1 MSMKRVTAIC
11 ATGNDAKLA
20 LSELVEAS
28 FPSGEVSILR
38 VTGHDLEDVPIVQRT
53 GIPNTL
59 PVGVATG
66 ATVGA
71 ALFLSGVLPGA
82 GILAV
87 GPIVAALEGL
97 TLGGAAG
104 SLLGVLAGLGWW
116 KVDADIPV
124 QDLERGRL
132 LIGISVLDPRV
143 NDAVAALERA
153 HAEKITVS

>member
-1 MSMKRVTAIC
+1 MKRVTAIC
-11 ATGNDAKLA
+11 HTGDDAKRA
-20 LSELVEAS
+20 LTELVEAH

-38 VTGHDLEDVPIVQRT
+38 VTAHELEEVPVVQRT
-53 GIPNTL
+53 AIPIAW

-66 ATVGA
+66 ATMGT
-71 ALFLSGVLPGA
+71 ALFLSGILPGL

-97 TLGGAAG
+97 ALGGAAG

-124 QDLERGRL
+124 EELERGQL
-132 LIGISVLDPRV
+132 LVGISVLESRV
-143 NDAVAALERA
+143 PDAIAALERA
-153 HAEKITVS
+153 HAERITVS

>member
-1 MSMKRVTAIC
+1 MKRVTAIC
-11 ATGNDAKLA
+11 GNGDDAKLA

-38 VTGHDLEDVPIVQRT
+38 VAGHDLEDVPIVQRT
-53 GIPNTL
+53 AIPTTW

-66 ATVGA
+66 ATVGT
-71 ALFLSGVLPGA
+71 ALFLSGVLPGV

-97 TLGGAAG
+97 ALGGAAG
-104 SLLGVLAGLGWW
+104 ALLGVLAGLGWW

-124 QDLERGRL
+124 EDLERGRL
-132 LIGISVLDPRV
+132 LIGISVLESRV
-143 NDAVAALERA
+143 ADAVAALERA
-153 HAEKITVS
+153 HAQKITVS